1 MNTLYNFIFLCI
13 CINELYN
20 HYKKGGSFKLSGDT
34 SKKHK
39 QYRLLGSFKL
49 SGGSP
54 HKCGK
59 YYNPDK
65 ALLIG
70 KKAPKTKMKF

>member
-13 CINELYN
+13 CINELQN

-39 QYRLLGSFKL
+39 QYRLLGGSFKL
-49 SGGSP
+49 SG
-54 HKCGK
+54 GK

-70 KKAPKTKMKF
+70 KKAPRTKMKF